1 MWLEQSKDIAAAL
14 TDPARLVPYGI
25 NNERDRFDVYRNNV
39 AGSLKRALGETFPVV
54 KRLVGDDFFSAMAG
68 VYVRDNIPASPLLF
82 EYGATFA
89 DFIDGFE
96 PAGELPYLSDV
107 ARLERLWLDAYHAAD
122 AVPLKIDALAAIA
135 EDELDDLTLTLHPAA
150 FLFRSA
156 YPVLSIWQ
164 AHQRADAP
172 DLSALSWQ
180 PERMLIVRP
189 ALDVALVRLDAAA
202 YAFVAGLAAGQSLG
216 NVCGSLVDI
225 ADVDPPVHLAQLF
238 QAGAVQ
244 ALDRSCI

>member
-14 TDPARLVPYGI
+14 IDPTRFVPNGI
-25 NNERDRFDVYRNNV
+25 NNVRGHFDVYRNNV
-39 AGSLKRALGETFPVV
+39 AGSLTRALGETFPIV
-54 KRLVGDDFFSAMAG
+54 KRLVGDDFFAAMAG
-68 VYVRDNIPASPLLF
+68 VYVRDNMPVSPLLF

-150 FLFRSA
+150 FLFRSV

-164 AHQRADAP
+164 AHQRTDTP

-180 PERMLIVRP
+180 PEQMLIVRP
-189 ALDVALVRLDAAA
+189 VLDVAIVRLDAAA
-202 YAFVAGLAAGQSLG
+202 YAFVAGLAAGRSLG
-216 NVCGSLVDI
+216 NVCCSLVDI
-225 ADVDPPVHLAQLF
+225 ADVDPPAHLAQLF